1 MKSSQSDSIEE
12 ESCNWNLSSPQ
23 GPQISL
29 RNTFANNQPDSSVGS
44 IDSER
49 AKVQS
54 ELKKQECSIQMSSD
68 AKSII
73 KRTLINVNPLQKL
86 HQIAAKNRL
95 VKQFKQNLFM
105 NSYIL
110 SKDYSDKIL
119 QFEQLSFNNNSDY
132 LVHKT
137 QGLLLPVFEA
147 YSNLMK
153 IWDVLMIFQQLLQL
167 WFLPFIISFYGSDSN
182 IYIITEF
189 LILIILLDIIV
200 QMNREIFHKGS
211 YIGNRH
217 QIFRQYTKNGL
228 IGDIIQLITWISLLI
243 IYQNIEYK
251 AYLISLGIL
260 MVICCIKSL
269 MRKTEY
275 YIDSFYNKGNLS
287 NFLDLF
293 ILILQIYF
301 VAHYMACIWHYVGE
315 MGINIQE
322 STWLSEYGFINESIT
337 TKYNYSFYWAT
348 MTMVT
353 VGYGDITGRNNYEIL
368 TSNIMMIFSSCI
380 FAYSMNSIGNILKSI
395 NDSKLNYRRTISA
408 INNYMQ
414 KNQVDQQVQGKVR
427 NYIKY
432 LNSKE
437 QDSSDDFESSISYLP
452 KGLQAEMKQ
461 DIAQK
466 IIQKIKILQQ
476 NFSNTTLNL
485 LVQHLKIQNY
495 APGEYIYHQNE
506 QQYCFCYINYG
517 QVGIKEEQSQTQIQV
532 LKQNSSFNEYSFFTE
547 QVTKSN
553 ALSIGFTQI
562 VKINRKAFLSIL
574 KDNQKDLEQFYN
586 IKDTMLLY
594 KDYSLLKKKCYYC
607 GYNKHDSIDCP
618 LLTYQPNKMNIIRK
632 YHASS
637 QFQTRKYIQRHSHY
651 LPSRKQYQEIKNTI
665 SYAREYYFSDVL
677 MNDSLQFNKVQIIQK
692 EEILPENNLYDIS
705 SPGRLGKEESDLPP
719 QFISKSRLPS
729 ISTEANNLRRIS
741 KFQIPL
747 NPVPEDKRLSKTQLD
762 LFQINFSGIEIDS
775 FQNYEKYMIQN
786 NLINI
791 LKSFQKFKR
800 KSKTTARKQKFL
812 ESINNQD

>member
-1 MKSSQSDSIEE
+1 MKSSQSNSIEE
-12 ESCNWNLSSPQ
+12 ESANWNLSSPQ

-44 IDSER
+44 IESEIVN
-49 AKVQS
+49 KEKS
-54 ELKKQECSIQMSSD
+54 ELKKQQQIIRLNSE
-68 AKSII
+68 AKPTM
-73 KRTLINVNPLQKL
+73 KRTLLNTNPLQKL

-110 SKDYSDKIL
+110 SKDYQDKIL
-119 QFEQLSFNNNSDY
+119 QFEQLSLNNNLDS
-132 LVHKT
+132 LIQKT
-137 QGLLLPVFEA
+137 QSSLLPVFEA

-153 IWDVLMIFQQLLQL
+153 IWDLVMIIQQLLQL
-167 WFLPFIISFYGSDSN
+167 WFLPFIISFYGSAQN
-182 IYIITEF
+182 IDIIREF
-189 LILIILLDIIV
+189 LIFMILLDIIV
-200 QMNREIFHKGS
+200 SMNREIFYKGS
-211 YIGNRH
+211 YIGNRQ
-217 QIFRQYTKNGL
+217 QIFKQYTKNGL
-228 IGDIIQLITWISLLI
+228 IGDAIQLITWICILI
-243 IYQNIEYK
+243 FYQNINNK
-251 AYLISLGIL
+251 AYLILLGIF

-275 YIDSFYNKGNLS
+275 YIDSYQNKGNLS

-315 MGINIQE
+315 LGIQDE
-322 STWLSEYGFINESIT
+322 KTTWISEYGFLNESNT

-348 MTMVT
+348 MTMAT

-395 NDSKLNYRRTISA
+395 NDSKLNYRRMISA

-432 LNSKE
+432 LNQRE

-476 NFSNTTLNL
+476 NFSHTTLNL

-506 QQYCFCYINYG
+506 QQYCFCYINQG
-517 QVGIKEEQSQTQIQV
+517 EVGIEEEQSQTQIQV

-562 VKINRKAFLSIL
+562 VKINRNAFLSIL

-594 KDYSLLKKKCYYC
+594 KDYSLLQKKCYYC
-607 GYNKHDSIDCP
+607 GYTKHETIDCP
-618 LLTYQPNKMNIIRK
+618 LLTYQPNKRNTIRK
-632 YHASS
+632 YHNSS
-637 QFQTRKYIQRHSHY
+637 QLQSRKYIQRHYHY
-651 LPSRKQYQEIKNTI
+651 IPSRKQYQEIKNTI

-677 MNDSLQFNKVQIIQK
+677 MYDSLQFNKLQIK
-692 EEILPENNLYDIS
+692 EEIPLETNLIEML
-705 SPGRLGKEESDLPP
+705 SPGGPGKDESDLTP
-719 QFISKSRLPS
+719 QIISKSRLPS
-729 ISTEANNLRRIS
+729 ISADPNNLRRIS
-741 KFQIPL
+741 KFQIPQ
-747 NPVPEDKRLSKTQLD
+747 NINPEDKRQSKTQLD
-762 LFQINFSGIEIDS
+762 YFQINFSEIEIDS

-791 LKSFQKFKR
+791 LKYFQKFKR
-800 KSKTTARKQKFL
+800 RTKIVSRKQKFQ
-812 ESINNQD
+812 ESNNNEA